1 MMQSPQEI
9 MIIRQLD
16 RDLAL
21 AGDRLHSRQIY
32 QHSLWIPDE
41 EHRQTLA
48 TTLDQLRRRVDQL
61 TDDNEVSH
69 FFIHHF
75 HDVLDFLTWEAEDFW
90 MHPQVQLGEI
100 QHTLKQLWSS
110 DQRRRDL
117 RLAILSD
124 QWTALPTCLQ
134 ALERR
139 FPELDE
145 MDLPALLSRS
155 QALQRQAEQI
165 IPQLDAQAT
174 ELKLRLNEGV
184 QALSRWIEQLR
195 EAGVHEDQEIKGE
208 DQRLNTDPE
217 SYRRTLAMKLG
228 VKLDDLLSWYQE
240 EIEAT
245 RANVFAIANRLS
257 ETPVTTMTQVRAL
270 LDEKAGACKS
280 AEEMFRR
287 GHEYLARVKAVSKQK
302 LWHPIDEL
310 CDLTDVPEELRESFP
325 WGGYMDGCP
334 YERPLH
340 GRMFLN
346 ETNYTAVSDGWIKV
360 NTIHEAYFGHHIQFL
375 RVNSDPLP
383 ETMRRGPKADPLIE
397 GTAHRSEHVYES
409 IFAEDPYFPLFT
421 AYRRHHTSVRIQ
433 ADLMLRWENRT
444 IGEVVELYQREL
456 GFDAKTARGQVLA
469 QEEMF
474 GYFTCYCYGLKKIE
488 QLEKELG
495 LPADEMTRRLF
506 EAGQISMESLR
517 ILLNCSDEARWSILH
532 DYPSLYRFA

>member
-1 MMQSPQEI
+1 MHSPQEI

-32 QHSLWIPDE
+32 QRSLWIPDE
-41 EHRQTLA
+41 KHRKALLETLE
-48 TTLDQLRRRVDQL
+48 QLSVRVDQL
-61 TDDNEVSH
+61 SDQDEVSH

-75 HDVLDFLTWEAEDFW
+75 HDCLDFLSWEADDFW
-90 MHPQVQLGEI
+90 AHPQVQLGEI
-100 QHTLKQLWSS
+100 LHSLKQLWSS
-110 DQRRRDL
+110 DQRRRSL
-117 RLAILSD
+117 RMTILAE
-124 QWTALPTCLQ
+124 QWTALPACLH
-134 ALERR
+134 ALEAR
-139 FPELDE
+139 FSDLDE
-145 MDLPALLSRS
+145 TDLPLVLARS
-155 QALQRQAEQI
+155 QALKHQAEQI
-165 IPQLDAQAT
+165 IPFLDEQEART
-174 ELKLRLNEGV
+174 R
-184 QALSRWIEQLR
+184 QALSEGVEALALWIERLR
-195 EAGVHEDQEIKGE
+195 ADGITENQKIRSD

-217 SYRRTLAMKLG
+217 VYRRTLAMKLG
-228 VKLDDLLSWYQE
+228 VDLDDLLSWYQD

-257 ETPVTTMTQVRAL
+257 DTPITTMAEVRAL
-270 LDEKAGACKS
+270 LDDKAGACES

-287 GHEYLARVKAVSKQK
+287 GHEYLARVKAVSRQT

-310 CDLTDVPEELRESFP
+310 CDLTGVPEELRDSFP

-346 ETNYTAVSDGWIKV
+346 ETNYPAVSDGWIKV

-397 GTAHRSEHVYES
+397 GTAHRSEHVYET

-433 ADLMLRWENRT
+433 ADLMLRWENRP
-444 IGEVVELYQREL
+444 ISEAVQLYQKEL
-456 GFDAKTARGQVLA
+456 GFDVKTARGQVLA
-469 QEEMF
+469 QEDMF

-488 QLEKELG
+488 QLEKDLQ

-506 EAGQISMESLR
+506 AAGQISMESLR
-517 ILLNCSDEARWSILH
+517 LLLSCSDEARWSILH